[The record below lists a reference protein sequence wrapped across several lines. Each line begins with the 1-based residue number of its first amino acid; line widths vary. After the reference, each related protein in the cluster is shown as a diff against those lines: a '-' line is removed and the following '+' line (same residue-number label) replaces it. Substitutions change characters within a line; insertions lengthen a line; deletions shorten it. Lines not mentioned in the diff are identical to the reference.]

1 MPRPRKQARL
11 QLRTERRNGE
21 SVEVWIIRDG
31 SHYERTGCLGSEY
44 AEAERRLADYLAGKY
59 ETPTSRDP
67 HVIAVA
73 DILNHYVLQ
82 HCPTI
87 ASGKQEVDFIKQLV
101 PFWGSR
107 MLYDVDAAGCRA
119 YAASRLEAGVS
130 SATARREIETLRAA
144 TRFYVTDRK
153 VQFLPS
159 FWLPEKGTPR
169 ERWMTR
175 SEVAAFLHAARRR
188 GNHHLARVILIGI
201 YTGTRTGA
209 ILRMRWVPN
218 TEGGWFDLEH
228 GVMYRRGQAQR
239 ETTKR
244 RPPIRIPSRLL
255 PHLRRWKALDGIC
268 THVIHRDGKPVH
280 SVRRAWANSRTD
292 AGLSPDIIP
301 HTLRHTTA
309 TWGMQNG
316 ADVYQFAGFL
326 GMSVKMLNDVYGHH
340 HPDHQR
346 SATDAVSRRPGRQL

>member
-1 MPRPRKQARL
+1 
-11 QLRTERRNGE
+11 
-21 SVEVWIIRDG
+21 
-31 SHYERTGCLGSEY
+31 
-44 AEAERRLADYLAGKY
+44 
-59 ETPTSRDP
+59 
-67 HVIAVA
+67 
-73 DILNHYVLQ
+73 
-82 HCPTI
+82 
-87 ASGKQEVDFIKQLV
+87 
-101 PFWGSR
+101 
-107 MLYDVDAAGCRA
+107 
-119 YAASRLEAGVS
+119 
-130 SATARREIETLRAA
+130 
-144 TRFYVTDRK
+144 
-153 VQFLPS
+153 
-159 FWLPEKGTPR
+159 
-169 ERWMTR
+169 
-175 SEVAAFLHAARRR
+175 
-188 GNHHLARVILIGI
+188 
-201 YTGTRTGA
+201 
-209 ILRMRWVPN
+209 MRWVPN

-244 RPPIRIPSRLL
+244 RPPIRIPARLL

-292 AGLSPDIIP
+292 AGLSPDVIP

-346 SATDAVSRRPGRQL
+346 SGHGCRLRDAPGGSFEPFQSGFLSGAKEINTATQAKSLKIWWAVRDSNSRHPRCKRGALPTELTALQGQNVPRA